1 MKRSVTWAWVAGVV
15 VLAALGVTRV
25 AMTRQAQQKAA
36 ALAQASREDAP
47 IELAASDVTTARVIT
62 LAQGLPVSGTLK
74 AVNSAFVKARVAG
87 ELQGLTV
94 REGDFVTAGQV
105 IARIDVSEYAARERQ
120 AQQLASSAK
129 AQADVAQRQYDNNQA
144 LVNEGFIS
152 KTALDTSKANLN
164 AARASYLAAVAG
176 ADVAGKSMQDTVLKA
191 PIAGQVAQRLVQPG
205 ERVSIDAR
213 VIEIVDLRQLEME
226 AALSA
231 GDGTQVQVG
240 QTAELRVEGS
250 DQEVVAHVARINPS
264 AQAGSRNVLAYL
276 RIDMPAPPPG
286 APAFAAGNGALRQ
299 GLFAQGTLGTLR
311 ADHLAVPV
319 SSVRTDKPAPYVQT
333 LETQTKQD
341 TSISTGPA
349 RVVVDRT
356 VTLGQRGGSIKPGV
370 AGQASEPMVAV
381 TGLKEG
387 ATVLRAAVGTLREG
401 TRVTVATAPA
411 IRLDNAKP
419 AP

>member
-1 MKRSVTWAWVAGVV
+1 MKRSVRWALVAGVV
-15 VLAALGVTRV
+15 VLAALGVLRV
-25 AMTRQAQQKAA
+25 VSSRQAQQKAA

-47 IELAASDVTTARVIT
+47 LELAASDVYTARVIS
-62 LAQGLPVSGTLK
+62 LAQGLPVSGALK

-87 ELQGLTV
+87 ELQALTV

-105 IARIDVSEYAARERQ
+105 IARIDVSEYAARVRQ

-152 KTALDTSKANLN
+152 KTALDTSLANLN
-164 AARASYLAAVAG
+164 AARASYQAAVAG
-176 ADVAGKSMQDTVLKA
+176 ADVASKSVQDTVLKA
-191 PIAGQVAQRLVQPG
+191 PIAGQVAQRLAQPG
-205 ERVSIDAR
+205 ERVAVDTR
-213 VIEIVDLRQLEME
+213 VIEIVDLRQLELE

-231 GDGTQVQVG
+231 SDGAQVQVG

-250 DQEVVAHVARINPS
+250 GQVVMAHVARINPS

-276 RIDMPAPPPG
+276 RIDAPPSAATPV
-286 APAFAAGNGALRQ
+286 AAGSGALRQ

-311 ADHLAVPV
+311 TELLAVPV

-333 LETQTKQD
+333 LEA
-341 TSISTGPA
+341 PA
-349 RVVVDRT
+349 AADANPSASPAHVVVHRS
-356 VTLGQRGGSIKPGV
+356 VTLGQRGTAGPG
-370 AGQASEPMVAV
+370 GEPVVAV
-381 TGLKEG
+381 TGLTDG
-387 ATVLRAAVGTLREG
+387 ATVLRAAVGALREG
-401 TRVTVATAPA
+401 TRVTTAA
-411 IRLDNAKP
+411 ASSGRAENAKS